1 MNKHST
7 TAEDALIVVLK
18 NGWFTKEPWQYAQ
31 NAFSIRAV
39 SKKVCDH
46 AGDVSVGSWGRI
58 PLEAIVAKGSVERLS
73 YVLELDTY
81 RFSGK
86 NKMDEERGAWRVG
99 YWCAGDF
106 PHYFQREGVAF
117 QKMKLLVQNF
127 GKAPDVLASMM
138 HAAVQNGFK
147 HCLGYLFQLEPPPPI
162 DFAFMVG
169 DSSFMAGVEQSSK
182 CSQTVLAHACYCD
195 SAEIAD
201 FLLAHGASPSPQ
213 SASGAIL
220 DGLPLEPPF
229 RLSIWNDN
237 DESPLHWAVGHRNY
251 SLVEKLLDAGAEINL
266 VCDQFHNACY
276 TTALTWFEKN

>member
-46 AGDVSVGSWGRI
+46 AGDVSVGSLGRI

-106 PHYFQREGVAF
+106 PHYFQREEVAF
-117 QKMKLLVQNF
+117 QKMKRDIDHIAWFQSIPACNNISAIYRNF
-127 GKAPDVLASMM
+127 
-138 HAAVQNGFK
+138 FK
-147 HCLGYLFQLEPPPPI
+147 TLKVDCRSHP
-162 DFAFMVG
+162 
-169 DSSFMAGVEQSSK
+169 
-182 CSQTVLAHACYCD
+182 
-195 SAEIAD
+195 
-201 FLLAHGASPSPQ
+201 
-213 SASGAIL
+213 
-220 DGLPLEPPF
+220 GL
-229 RLSIWNDN
+229 
-237 DESPLHWAVGHRNY
+237 
-251 SLVEKLLDAGAEINL
+251 SLVDIAIVDLKPSDFGRNPRRI
-266 VCDQFHNACY
+266 
-276 TTALTWFEKN
+276 